1 MNRPV
6 VLKIGGSLQ
15 GKHLDVA
22 VAAMK
27 AARETWTPVVLVHGG
42 GPAIS
47 AALKERNLDLP
58 FIDGHRLTTPEAM
71 DVVEAVLSS
80 QINPSIVTYLE
91 HSGYSAV
98 GLSGA
103 DGILWAEAKPG
114 LQRTG
119 QVHHVSTEPM
129 ETLLAAG
136 NTPVL
141 SPVGVDRDGRRYN
154 INADL
159 AASAVAAALNAQK
172 MIFFTDV
179 PGIYSDWESKSR
191 LVDTTACELRSLAES
206 GLFHSGML
214 PKVSAVLEALDGGV
228 QSAYVIQG
236 DHPANAVLAVQHTPG
251 TPWQDA
257 FGTHITSTPGGK
269 TA

>member
-1 MNRPV
+1 MNRPI

-15 GKHLDVA
+15 GKHLDVG
-22 VAAMK
+22 VAALE
-27 AARETWTPVVLVHGG
+27 AARKTRAPVVLVHGG

-47 AALKERNLDLP
+47 AALKEQNLDLP

-71 DVVEAVLSS
+71 DVVEAVLSL
-80 QINPSIVTYLE
+80 QINPSIVECLE
-91 HSGYSAV
+91 NSGYPAI

-119 QVHHVSTEPM
+119 QVHHVSTEPI
-129 ETLLAAG
+129 ESLLAIG
-136 NTPVL
+136 KTPVL
-141 SPVGVDRDGRRYN
+141 SPVGVDLDGRRYN

-159 AASAVAAALNAQK
+159 AASAVAAALKAQK
-172 MIFFTDV
+172 IIFFTDV
-179 PGIYSDWESKSR
+179 PGIYSNWESKSR

-228 QSAYVIQG
+228 ESAYVIQG
-236 DHPANAVLAVQHTPG
+236 DQPDNAVLAVQHSLG
-251 TPWQDA
+251 TPWKDA

>member
-1 MNRPV
+1 LNRPIL
-6 VLKIGGSLQ
+6 LKIGGSLQ

-22 VAAMK
+22 VAAVE
-27 AARETWTPVVLVHGG
+27 AAHEAHTPVVLVHGG

-58 FIDGHRLTTPEAM
+58 FVDGHRLTTPEAM
-71 DVVEAVLSS
+71 DVVEAVLSL
-80 QINPSIVTYLE
+80 QINPSIVEYFE
-91 HSGYSAV
+91 DCGCPAV

-103 DGILWAEAKPG
+103 DGILWAEARPG

-119 QVHHVSTEPM
+119 QVHHVSTHPIES
-129 ETLLAAG
+129 LLAAG
-136 NTPVL
+136 QTPVL
-141 SPVGVDRDGRRYN
+141 SPVGVDRDRRRFN

-159 AASAVAAALNAQK
+159 AASAVAAALKAQK
-172 MIFFTDV
+172 IIFFTDV
-179 PGIYSDWESKSR
+179 PGIYSNWDSKAR
-191 LVDTTACELRSLAES
+191 LVDTTACELRRLAES
-206 GLFHSGML
+206 GLFHAGML

-236 DHPANAVLAVQHTPG
+236 DQPDVAVRAVQHSPG
-251 TPWQDA
+251 TPWKDA